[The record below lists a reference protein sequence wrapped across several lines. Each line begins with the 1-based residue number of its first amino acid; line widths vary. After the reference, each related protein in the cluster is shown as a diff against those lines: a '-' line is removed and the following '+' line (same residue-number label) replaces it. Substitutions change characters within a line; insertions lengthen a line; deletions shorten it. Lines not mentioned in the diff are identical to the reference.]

1 MARPWPETDFQRE
14 TRLLVRD
21 LKSRARILLGLVAL
35 LWVIEIVNFLLGNHL
50 LLLGIH
56 PRSLGGLVGVFLWP
70 FLHAGFFHLAANT
83 VPLVI
88 LGWLVML
95 DRIRDFVLVSATSTL
110 LGGLGVWLIAPAG
123 TVHIGASGVIF
134 GYLGFLLLR
143 GYFQRSPGWIALSL
157 LVGLFYGGVLLWGM
171 VPVPGVSWQGHLCGF
186 LAGALTARSF
196 RRKSC

>member
-1 MARPWPETDFQRE
+1 MARPGLETDFQRE

-21 LKSRARILLGLVAL
+21 LKSRAKILIGLVAL
-35 LWVIEIVNFLLGNHL
+35 LWFIEIVNLLLGNRL

-56 PRSLGGLVGVFLWP
+56 PRSLWGLIGVFLWP
-70 FLHAGFFHLAANT
+70 FLHAGILHLAANT
-83 VPLVI
+83 IPLVI

-95 DRIRDFVLVSATSTL
+95 DRIRDFVVVSVTTAV
-110 LGGLGVWLIAPAG
+110 LGGLGVWLIAPAN

-143 GYFQRSPGWIALSL
+143 GYFQRSVAWLMLSL
-157 LVGLFYGGVLLWGM
+157 VVGLSYGGVLLWSM

-186 LAGALTARSF
+186 LAGVFAARGY
-196 RRKSC
+196 RRKSN